1 MTVRQPN
8 RLFID
13 IETVASPD
21 AQLLLPEPKI
31 DKRIKDE
38 VKIAAAREEKLA
50 EALELAPLD
59 PDLATIALISMQI
72 GTQGDPTIL
81 LIDRPEIKISARLK
95 KLLTTTCYTTIMTEA
110 AAIQTFWKYF
120 AMCGG
125 RAVGYNI
132 ISFDI
137 PFLLRRSFD
146 LGVKPAVIP
155 NLAKYR
161 VEPLTDL
168 FCLLFNWNWQGSK
181 KLKWVCTR
189 YGIEVLAPEVDGSMV
204 KDLSP
209 KELVEYGLS
218 DLHATVE
225 LFKRMNGYYFA
236 MWDGPT
242 S

>member
-8 RLFID
+8 RLFVD
-13 IETVASPD
+13 IETTASPD
-21 AQLLLPEPKI
+21 AQLFLPEPKI

-38 VKIAAAREEKLA
+38 EKIASARAEKLA

-59 PDLATIALISMQI
+59 PDLATVALISMQI
-72 GTQGDPTIL
+72 GTQGDPVIL
-81 LIDRPEIKISARLK
+81 LVDRPEVKISARLEK
-95 KLLTTTCYTTIMTEA
+95 QLTTNHATIMTEA
-110 AAIQTFWKYF
+110 GAVRTFWKYF

-132 ISFDI
+132 IAFDI

-146 LGVKPAVIP
+146 LGVKPVIIP

-161 VEPLTDL
+161 TEPLTDL
-168 FCLLFNWNWQGSK
+168 FCLLFNWDWQRSK

-236 MWDGPT
+236 LWEGPT
-242 S
+242 A